1 MLDFPDNPKANA
13 VYIAFDFGAILFRY
27 DGARWVADAADVL
40 TAFER
45 MASDRE
51 RLARERCIK
60 VFERVYG
67 RPFPDDLT
75 KELGT

>member
-1 MLDFPDNPKANA
+1 MLDFPDNPRPGQTE
-13 VYIAFDFGAILFRY
+13 IAWDFGSLRFVF

-40 TAFER
+40 PAFER
-45 MASDRE
+45 MAQERE
-51 RLARERCIK
+51 RLARERAIR
-60 VFERVYG
+60 VFERIYG

>member
-1 MLDFPDNPKANA
+1 MPTFPDNPRLGQTE
-13 VYIAFDFGAILFRY
+13 IAWDFGSLLFVY
-27 DGARWVADAADVL
+27 DGRRWVADAADVL

>member
-1 MLDFPDNPKANA
+1 MLDFPDNPRPGS
-13 VYIAFDFGAILFRY
+13 VYVAFDFGALLFRY

-51 RLARERCIK
+51 RLARERVMR

-67 RPFPDDLT
+67 RPFPDEET
-75 KELGT
+75 GC